1 MYETDNDVLKPDK
14 NLNTL
19 SSLYT
24 LDFRIHKRPGMQRC
38 TVQERGKSRQGLHK
52 HITNCCQYGR
62 ADGKGD
68 EGSPRV
74 DAVCRRHR
82 VVRRQGCGHD
92 RVPGVVEESLGR
104 EGNAGQ

>member
-1 MYETDNDVLKPDK
+1 MPPVDSIRRESHAATQDVFQQVLTLHHTD
-14 NLNTL
+14 
-19 SSLYT
+19 
-24 LDFRIHKRPGMQRC
+24 
-38 TVQERGKSRQGLHK
+38 
-52 HITNCCQYGR
+52 GR
-62 ADGKGD
+62 ADGKGE

>member
-1 MYETDNDVLKPDK
+1 M
-14 NLNTL
+14 
-19 SSLYT
+19 SSWSKTCT
-24 LDFRIHKRPGMQRC
+24 LDAERRC
-38 TVQERGKSRQGLHK
+38 AQSREKAANSMLRLAYTRDLCIPH
-52 HITNCCQYGR
+52 TDGR